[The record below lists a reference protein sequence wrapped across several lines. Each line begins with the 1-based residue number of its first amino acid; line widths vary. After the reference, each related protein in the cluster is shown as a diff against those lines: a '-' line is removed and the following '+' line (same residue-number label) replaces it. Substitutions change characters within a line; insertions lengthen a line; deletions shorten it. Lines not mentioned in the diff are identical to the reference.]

1 MQKEPVTKLID
12 ALSARTQ
19 FGNVM
24 NRAENENIRFLVSR
38 RRKPKVVI
46 LSVEDYLRNI
56 IRKSGIL
63 AEIQADAVRAGLD
76 EMSDEEISAEITA
89 CRQAMKK

>member
-1 MQKEPVTKLID
+1 MQKQPVTKLID

-38 RRKPKVVI
+38 RGKPKVVI

-56 IRKSGIL
+56 IRKPGIL
-63 AEIQADAVRAGLD
+63 AEIQADAVKAGLD
-76 EMSDEEISAEITA
+76 EMSDEEINAEITA
-89 CRQAMKK
+89 CRQAMKR